1 MKKAL
6 AVFATA
12 LLCIA
17 VFAACSPPVSE
28 LEGTQSPTTQQPTW
42 TVEFTDPTLEAMV
55 RAAMCK
61 PDGDIT
67 LAEAEVVTEL
77 KLGVDWQQKP
87 AA

>member
-67 LAEAEVVTEL
+67 LADAEDVTVLSLSYE
-77 KLGVDWQQKP
+77 WQRQ
-87 AA
+87 A